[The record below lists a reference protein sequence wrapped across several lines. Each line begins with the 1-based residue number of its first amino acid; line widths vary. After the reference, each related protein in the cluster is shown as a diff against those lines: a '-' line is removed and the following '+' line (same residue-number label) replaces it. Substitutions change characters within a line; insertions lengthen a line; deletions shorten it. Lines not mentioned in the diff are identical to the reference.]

1 MPIFDVDGRGRT
13 RFAPL
18 SGGANDA
25 ASCPGV
31 DGPAYPGEM
40 RRSVGA
46 EVVPRRHH
54 ASVTPLTLVRPL
66 VEGFPIDPHRRGS
79 GLSRPRTPSVETS
92 ST

>member
-1 MPIFDVDGRGRT
+1 MPIIDVDVAAEPDSHACT
-13 RFAPL
+13 
-18 SGGANDA
+18 GGANDA

-31 DGPAYPGEM
+31 GGPAYPGEM